1 MAVFVNSLC
10 LLHTHADTTHVSSNF
25 GLDKRFSKLLQTTN
39 NVSILT
45 TNQKAAG
52 SSPAERAPEDPVNTA
67 FLSLRYGFRT
77 GPYSPFDH
85 LSLIRNGFLGI
96 RTAAWKCG
104 FGGRRNHL
112 GRPSD
117 RCQPER

>member
-1 MAVFVNSLC
+1 VAVFVNSLC

-85 LSLIRNGFLGI
+85 LSLSERLPGYKDGGLEV
-96 RTAAWKCG
+96 RLRWKKEPP
-104 FGGRRNHL
+104 RATI
-112 GRPSD
+112 
-117 RCQPER
+117 